1 MNNPSQRFP
10 SHVVAVSL
18 LCVALGAAPVRGQT
32 QTPGE
37 DRASVP
43 LSDPSQPALVKA
55 SLINGGITVKAYD
68 GKEIIVEAHARN
80 HDRESARSDSNM
92 KRIVVSST
100 GLSVEEENN
109 EVRINSDS
117 YMRPIDLTISVPVH
131 TSAGRLSSSSC
142 CTPSRMR

>member
-1 MNNPSQRFP
+1 METFVFSKTMNNPSQRFP

-68 GKEIIVEAHARN
+68 GKDTVAANQATPNIAAARKLR
-80 HDRESARSDSNM
+80 RE
-92 KRIVVSST
+92 
-100 GLSVEEENN
+100 L
-109 EVRINSDS
+109 
-117 YMRPIDLTISVPVH
+117 
-131 TSAGRLSSSSC
+131 
-142 CTPSRMR
+142 